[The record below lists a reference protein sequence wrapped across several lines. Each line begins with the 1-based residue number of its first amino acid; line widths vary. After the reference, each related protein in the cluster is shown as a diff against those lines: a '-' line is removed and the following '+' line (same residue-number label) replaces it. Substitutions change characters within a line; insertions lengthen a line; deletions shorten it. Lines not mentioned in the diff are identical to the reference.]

1 MDNVSI
7 VLEDNRCMSC
17 GACSSI
23 CPADA
28 INMIYQEHQGFYRPA
43 IDVSKCI
50 GCGKCMKICPA
61 EHQEQ
66 TGLMGEYREL
76 YLAHSTNTN
85 VRHWATS
92 GGVINA
98 LVRYILDKGIVE
110 GILMTGYCADNPIEA
125 QPFLLTRDNKTALE
139 QNPRDFASR
148 YVAVPVLGELKE
160 VRHMKSLAVVG
171 TPCQTIALKLGGGTQ
186 DIDFFKIGITCS
198 GGISHKATVE
208 YKRIQNQQ
216 TAKMFYRGDGWPGK
230 NSLISDS
237 GILNYA
243 HNGSLFERMFSSQ
256 IFKNPGCR
264 SCKDHFAEKSD
275 ISFCDF
281 WNDKECESEHE
292 GNSCVIVRS
301 EKAQTI
307 FQQMQQDGYVETVR
321 ELSEE
326 EVENG
331 QMQVLKAKK
340 SNLHN
345 TLKYKLFM
353 KTVDFV
359 FDHGLYRG
367 FGLKTYQHFCN
378 FYRKMCEDAEI

>member
-17 GACSSI
+17 GACSI
-23 CPADA
+23 TCPTDA
-28 INMIYQEHQGFYRPA
+28 ISMIYQERQGFYRPA
-43 IDVSKCI
+43 IDISNCV
-50 GCGKCMKICPA
+50 GCGKCMNMCPA

-66 TGLMGEYREL
+66 TGLIGEYREL
-76 YLAHSTNTN
+76 YLAHSTDTN
-85 VRHWATS
+85 VRHLATS

-98 LVRYILDKGIVE
+98 LVRYILDKDIVE
-110 GILMTGYCADNPIEA
+110 GVLMTGYCADNPIEA
-125 QPFLLTRDNKTALE
+125 QPFLLTRDNKQVLE

-148 YVAVPVLGELKE
+148 YVTVPVLSELRE
-160 VRHMKSLAVVG
+160 VKHMKSLAVVG
-171 TPCQTIALKLGGGTQ
+171 TPCQTIALKLGSTKN
-186 DIDFFKIGITCS
+186 IDFFRIGITCS
-198 GGISHKATVE
+198 GGISYKATVE

-230 NSLISDS
+230 NSLVSDS
-237 GILNYA
+237 GILNCT

-281 WNDKECESEHE
+281 WNDKELESEHE

-301 EKAQTI
+301 ERAQTI
-307 FQQMQQDGYVETVR
+307 FRQMQQDGYVETVR
-321 ELSEE
+321 ALSEA

-340 SNLHN
+340 GNLHN
-345 TLKYKLFM
+345 TLNYKLFM
-353 KTVDFV
+353 KTIDFV
-359 FDHGLYRG
+359 FDHRLYRG
-367 FGLKTYQHFCN
+367 FGPKTYHHFCK